1 MSDGIAIVMPAAF
14 PGSVADSHCTNIF
27 LGNVSDPERKFVKDH
42 LVNVCFDLEAIFSRN
57 LTRTFNVSGVDW
69 FGVDRDIPVMRLDSS
84 WLMHFRKVLEQYLWE
99 EAEIKSASEWDYQPH
114 VTLPEQYDVSALPN
128 YVTLSKPVVWWGD
141 EPWV

>member
-1 MSDGIAIVMPAAF
+1 MSEGIAIVMPATF

-27 LGNVSDPERKFVKDH
+27 LGVVSPELHFTKDH
-42 LVNVCFDLEAIFSRN
+42 LVNVCYDLEAIFSRN
-57 LTRTFNVSGVDW
+57 VDRLFKVSGVDW
-69 FGVDRDIPVMRLDSS
+69 FGVDRDVPVMRLDSS

-99 EAEIKSASEWDYQPH
+99 EAQIKSASEWDYQPH
-114 VTLPEQYDVSALPN
+114 VTLPEGFDVSDLPE